1 MDEELRIRRDMI
13 LSFASKGQLT
23 DDVVKA
29 VLGDKY
35 LWDADKQEV
44 VEVYEDSN

>member
-13 LSFASKGQLT
+13 LSFARKGQLT
-23 DDVVKA
+23 DAVVKA

-35 LWDADKQEV
+35 LWDAEKQEV
-44 VEVYEDSN
+44 VEAHETTD